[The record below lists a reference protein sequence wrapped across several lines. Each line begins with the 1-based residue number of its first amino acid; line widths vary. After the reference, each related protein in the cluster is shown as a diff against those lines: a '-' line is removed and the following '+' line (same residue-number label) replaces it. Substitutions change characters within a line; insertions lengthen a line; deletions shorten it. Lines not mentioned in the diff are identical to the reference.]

1 MHNIFNVQLYPFDI
15 QTSVMN
21 VVDGER
27 LKSFLEKRECDKI
40 VVSKMLQECLKFD
53 NNYAIKHHFA
63 SRNDFFC

>member
-1 MHNIFNVQLYPFDI
+1 
-15 QTSVMN
+15 MN

>member
-1 MHNIFNVQLYPFDI
+1 
-15 QTSVMN
+15 MN

-63 SRNDFFC
+63 SRNDFFAKNFVLPINVNQKK

>member
-1 MHNIFNVQLYPFDI
+1 
-15 QTSVMN
+15 MN

-27 LKSFLEKRECDKI
+27 LKSFLEKFLEKRECDKI